1 MPKLMVAGLPAVVK
15 IECDNNED
23 VERNSMFTWYASESC
38 MSTDEEN
45 KSPNTSTT
53 NTATLPT
60 TTEKKKPKQFDLSN
74 VKWKLIDEGKAKRMC
89 VLGADLV
96 GRLVR
101 VECMPNDGKRD
112 GLAVEAV
119 STSLVVSGPE
129 LDKMAMSERHKLTAN
144 TVDSDS

>member
-1 MPKLMVAGLPAVVK
+1 MIAGLPAVVK
-15 IECDNNED
+15 IDCENNED

-38 MSTDEEN
+38 MSTDEE
-45 KSPNTSTT
+45 KKSTT
-53 NTATLPT
+53 T
-60 TTEKKKPKQFDLSN
+60 TTTTAATTTDKKKPKQFDLSN
-74 VKWKLIDEGKAKRMC
+74 VKWKMIDEGKSKRMC

-101 VECMPNDGKRD
+101 VECVPNDGKRD

-119 STSLVVSGPE
+119 STSLVVPGPE

-144 TVDSDS
+144 LVDSNS